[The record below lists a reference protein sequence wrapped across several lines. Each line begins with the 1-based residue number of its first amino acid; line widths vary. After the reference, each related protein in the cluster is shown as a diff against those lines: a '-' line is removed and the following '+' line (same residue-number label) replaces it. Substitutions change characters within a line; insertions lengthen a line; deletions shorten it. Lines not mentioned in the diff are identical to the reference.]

1 MAAAQSAGRFGALAF
16 CLLFALGFGAGG
28 IFGGVLPLAE
38 IVRTAWASRSWQP
51 LPATVLEVEL
61 ETGGKGTAAVHA
73 RYRYVVDGKPYES
86 GRIGTG
92 RGGMDNIGTWQ
103 HDWFRQLKAARDA
116 GRPVTAWVDP
126 ARPWRAVLD
135 RSVRWSMV
143 AFHMPFAL
151 VFTGVGLAALWGACY
166 LLVTPARE
174 LAREGGARRRML
186 GDSQV
191 RDGALWLMAL
201 FWCGLSWPMAALVWL
216 EPTPALPRAVVTG
229 FALVGLWLARLAWMT
244 PRRGSSGESP
254 DTSSRSRA

>member
-1 MAAAQSAGRFGALAF
+1 MAVAQGAGRFGALAF

-103 HDWFRQLKAARDA
+103 HDWFRQLKAARDT

-166 LLVTPARE
+166 LVVTPARE
-174 LAREGGARRRML
+174 LAREGGSRRPMPGGRP
-186 GDSQV
+186 V
-191 RDGALWLMAL
+191 HGALWLMAL

-216 EPTPALPRAVVTG
+216 EPTPALPRVVVTG
-229 FALVGLWLARLAWMT
+229 FALVGLWLAERAFTMT
-244 PRRGSSGESP
+244 RRRRSSM
-254 DTSSRSRA
+254 DRTSAS

>member
-1 MAAAQSAGRFGALAF
+1 MAAAKGASRFGALAF

-38 IVRTAWASRSWQP
+38 TARTAWASRSWQP
-51 LPATVLEVEL
+51 LPASILEVDF
-61 ETGGKGTAAVHA
+61 ETGRKGTGAVHA

-86 GRIGTG
+86 DRIGTG

-103 HDWFRQLKAARDA
+103 RDWFRQLKAARDA

-166 LLVTPARE
+166 LLVTPSRQ
-174 LAREGGARRRML
+174 LTREGGVQRRML
-186 GDSQV
+186 GDGQM
-191 RDGALWLMAL
+191 RNGALWFMAL

-216 EPTPALPRAVVTG
+216 ASASLLARVVVTG
-229 FALVGLWLARLAWMT
+229 FALVGLWLAGLAFTMS
-244 PRRGSSGESP
+244 RRRRSSM
-254 DTSSRSRA
+254 DRTSAS